1 MQALLFWCFGHLIAQ
16 MIAIDSAI
24 NNQVL
29 RMRALHC
36 GDGAGLEY
44 LSSPLRWDEVQL
56 TSLTYKNTS
65 IIFCISSYFNS
76 QLEFNARC
84 PSPQNPSDV
93 DLHPN
98 LTRDLH

>member
-36 GDGAGLEY
+36 CDGAGLKSLPSQLGWY
-44 LSSPLRWDEVQL
+44 EVQSI
-56 TSLTYKNTS
+56 SLTQKKTS
-65 IIFCISSYFNS
+65 IIFCISSFS
-76 QLEFNARC
+76 IRLEFNARC
-84 PSPQNPSDV
+84 LNPQNHFDTEAAGVP
-93 DLHPN
+93 L
-98 LTRDLH
+98 